1 MRHLLVAAVIVGFSV
16 PAYAGPSPPCNGS
29 PTPPFGE
36 VNGPPQWRIWS
47 ADELRAEG
55 WQPAGCLG
63 WSGGTKFVVAISSRF
78 RSSDDVFKRLVNIA
92 ALPTIRYWS
101 VSRQSWQPLA
111 LSVSAMEGA
120 GETYQFRER
129 DENGGDIAYAL
140 RVIRHD
146 PAHLTVS
153 TENVSPIRIAIVT
166 AFEPEALQT
175 VTFVEKVGAD
185 QWSTYQIARAGA
197 GASSLV
203 MGYKGSFLN
212 RLEAVRRFLA
222 GQPTD
227 QQPPLAPR

>member
-1 MRHLLVAAVIVGFSV
+1 MRHLLVAAIVVAFSV
-16 PAYAGPSPPCNGS
+16 HAHAGPSPPCDGS

-55 WQPAGCLG
+55 WQPAECLA
-63 WSGGTKFVVAISSRF
+63 WSGGTKFVAAISSSF
-78 RSSDDVFKRLVNIA
+78 RSPDDVFKRLVNITA
-92 ALPTIRYWS
+92 WPAIRYWS

-111 LSVSAMEGA
+111 LSVSAMDGA
-120 GETYQFRER
+120 GEAYQFRER
-129 DENGGDIAYAL
+129 DENGGDIAYSL
-140 RVIRHD
+140 RVLRHD
-146 PAHLTVS
+146 TTHLIVA

-166 AFEPEALQT
+166 AFEPGSLQT

-185 QWSTYQIARAGA
+185 QWNTYQITRAGA

-203 MGYKGSFLN
+203 VGYRGSFLN
-212 RLEAVRRFLA
+212 RLEAVRRYLA

-227 QQPPLAPR
+227 QQPPLAPH